1 MEILKIMS
9 DLKALF
15 PKKYVS
21 INLDQT
27 FCPSKDFGVLKTEE
41 RYLFSIN
48 VYVEGVINQDCK
60 SVLEA
65 QKLVESLKIR
75 DDKKS
80 PIEII
85 KEAKAQ
91 VKAYELKQNTKPR
104 WRE

>member
-1 MEILKIMS
+1 MEILKMMC

-27 FCPSKDFGVLKTEE
+27 FCPAKDFGVLKTEE

-60 SVLEA
+60 SVMEA
-65 QKLVESLKIR
+65 QKLVESLKVR

-80 PIEII
+80 PLEII
-85 KEAKAQ
+85 KEAEAK
-91 VKAYELKQNTKPR
+91 VKAYDQKNRIKDII
-104 WRE
+104 